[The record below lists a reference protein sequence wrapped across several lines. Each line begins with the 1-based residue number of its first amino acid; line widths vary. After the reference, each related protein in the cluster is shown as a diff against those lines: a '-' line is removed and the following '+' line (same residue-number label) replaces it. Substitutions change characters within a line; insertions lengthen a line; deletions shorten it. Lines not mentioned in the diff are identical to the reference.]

1 MRLSDSKDNLIFVNM
16 RHFIT
21 ILLIS
26 CSFILNAQANL
37 EVVRPDASYPYWLYL
52 PKDSVLNQQPPLM
65 VFLHGKSLSGTDIA
79 RVRRYGVIH
88 EIDKGREVPAIV
100 VAPQLPSGSWVP
112 SKVDAIIEEV
122 VLKYNV
128 DRSRIYV
135 AGMSLGGY
143 GTLHYCGAYP
153 DKVAAAVALC
163 GGGNE
168 KDAKNLNKVNLWIQH
183 GDRDRAVPKSESDKI
198 VAAIRKHGGK
208 KLIYTVVRGADH
220 GALERVFRSDEMYQ
234 WLFKHRNTDNED

>member
-1 MRLSDSKDNLIFVNM
+1 MRY
-16 RHFIT
+16 FIT
-21 ILLIS
+21 SILL
-26 CSFILNAQANL
+26 FGAWLAFAQPNLN
-37 EVVRPDASYPYWLYL
+37 VVRSESNYPYWIYL
-52 PKDSVLNQQPPLM
+52 PKDSVLNEKPPLL
-65 VFLHGKSLSGTDIA
+65 VFLHGRSLSGTDIA
-79 RVRRYGVIH
+79 RVRKYGVIH

-100 VAPQLPSGSWVP
+100 VAPQLPSGPWVP
-112 SKVDAIIEEV
+112 SKVDAIIEQVAEQ
-122 VLKYNV
+122 YNV
-128 DRSRIYV
+128 DRTRIYV

-168 KDAKNLNKVNLWIQH
+168 KDAKNLDKVNLWIQH

-208 KLIYTVVRGADH
+208 KLTYTVVRGADH

-234 WLFKHRNTDNED
+234 WLFKHRNSENSAL

>member
-1 MRLSDSKDNLIFVNM
+1 MRY
-16 RHFIT
+16 FIT
-21 ILLIS
+21 SILLFGAWL
-26 CSFILNAQANL
+26 SFAQPNLN
-37 EVVRPDASYPYWLYL
+37 VVRSESNYPYWIYL
-52 PKDSVLNQQPPLM
+52 PKDSVLNEKPPLL
-65 VFLHGKSLSGTDIA
+65 VFLHGRSLSGTDIA
-79 RVRRYGVIH
+79 RVRKYGVIH

-100 VAPQLPSGSWVP
+100 VAPQLPSGPWVP
-112 SKVDAIIEEV
+112 SKVDAIIEQVAEQ
-122 VLKYNV
+122 YNV
-128 DRSRIYV
+128 DRTRIYV

-168 KDAKNLNKVNLWIQH
+168 KDAKNLDKVNLWIQH

-208 KLIYTVVRGADH
+208 KLTYTVVRGADH

-234 WLFKHRNTDNED
+234 WLFKHRNSENSAL